1 MVTEKII
8 KGPSKSQF
16 LESFQRH
23 NSGAETFVEFTTE
36 SNEKLS
42 GVIYALEHNGEAGN
56 CFYFTGRFYGRML
69 HGYYNVKT
77 RNGWIQVSNIVEE
90 TAETVKMADMD
101 ANIAATV
108 FMKLNPMVV
117 AVLKEGFCDGAD
129 DSLSASKTYYT
140 TIVTDVEPKDLV
152 YPEGW
157 YYDHGSFTNRA
168 TSSDGFYTEIRMIK
182 ESKNPGVEGEFWGKT
197 ARYST
202 YSE

>member
-90 TAETVKMADMD
+90 IAETVKMADMD
-101 ANIAATV
+101 ADIASTV
-108 FMKLNPMVV
+108 FMKLNPMAV
-117 AVLKEGFCDGAD
+117 AVLKEGCH
-129 DSLSASKTYYT
+129 T
-140 TIVTDVEPKDLV
+140 TIVTNIEPKELI

-168 TSSDGFYTEIRMIK
+168 TSSDGYYSEIRMIK
-182 ESKNPGVEGEFWGKT
+182 ESKNPGEEGEFWGKL
-197 ARYST
+197 AKYST